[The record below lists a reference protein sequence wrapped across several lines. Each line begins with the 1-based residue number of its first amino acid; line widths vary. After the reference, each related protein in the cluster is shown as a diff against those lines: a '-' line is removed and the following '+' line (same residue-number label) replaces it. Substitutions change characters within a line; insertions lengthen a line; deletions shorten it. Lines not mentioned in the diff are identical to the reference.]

1 MRGSG
6 RRRRGS
12 VAAGDDDESYNNNV
26 WSSSSWFCSQ
36 ACNPKQECMMMTW
49 IGRRVV
55 AIALLLLALQTI
67 HVLASDAA
75 SYLQAG
81 DASLSRSEFTLALR
95 QYSSFIELDPTAA
108 LGYSKRAAVYLQQRK
123 YHEALADLDRA
134 VSADPSFLQGYLH
147 RGRLLRQMC
156 RFEEGE
162 RDFRKILEL
171 KPGHSSAGKELAQT
185 AEARDT
191 LAEAE
196 LFIDTEEFTKAGEA
210 LDRVVSYSPECSQAR
225 LLKAKL
231 MLKNKDYS
239 GAITE
244 VGRVLKV
251 DESDLDALLL
261 RGKAYFYLA
270 DHDVALRHYQTGL
283 RLDPEHGELK
293 KEYFKLKAL
302 LRKTKS
308 ADEAFEKS
316 KFRTAVEEY
325 TSALEIAPDHTSHNI
340 RLHLGLCKALVKLGR
355 GRDAVTRCSLVLEI
369 DSESL
374 EALVQRGEARLL
386 VEDWEGAVA
395 DFKAAVQ
402 QSPQDRDIRVGLQ
415 KAEHALKLSKRKD
428 WYKVLGL
435 SNMASAADIKRA
447 YKKLALQWHPDKNV
461 ENKEEAE
468 NKFREVAE
476 AYEVLGD
483 EDKKA
488 KYDRGEDLD
497 EPQMGG
503 GGFNPFG
510 GGGGGFT
517 FQFEGGFP
525 GGGAFHF

>member
-1 MRGSG
+1 
-6 RRRRGS
+6 
-12 VAAGDDDESYNNNV
+12 V
-26 WSSSSWFCSQ
+26 
-36 ACNPKQECMMMTW
+36 
-49 IGRRVV
+49 
-55 AIALLLLALQTI
+55 
-67 HVLASDAA
+67 
-75 SYLQAG
+75 
-81 DASLSRSEFTLALR
+81 
-95 QYSSFIELDPTAA
+95 
-108 LGYSKRAAVYLQQRK
+108 
-123 YHEALADLDRA
+123 
-134 VSADPSFLQGYLH
+134 
-147 RGRLLRQMC
+147 
-156 RFEEGE
+156 
-162 RDFRKILEL
+162 
-171 KPGHSSAGKELAQT
+171 
-185 AEARDT
+185 
-191 LAEAE
+191 
-196 LFIDTEEFTKAGEA
+196 
-210 LDRVVSYSPECSQAR
+210 QAR

-239 GAITE
+239 GTITE

-283 RLDPEHGELK
+283 RLDPEHAELK

-355 GRDAVTRCSLVLEI
+355 GRDAVTRCSLVLEL

-415 KAEHALKLSKRKD
+415 KAEHGLKLSKRKD

-476 AYEVLGD
+476 AYEVSL
-483 EDKKA
+483 
-488 KYDRGEDLD
+488 LSL
-497 EPQMGG
+497 
-503 GGFNPFG
+503 
-510 GGGGGFT
+510 T
-517 FQFEGGFP
+517 HFP
-525 GGGAFHF
+525 HNICVGLEVQYVCVQPPIYS